1 MSINMAL
8 YIFLPMILLALII
21 VIILLLRKKRPSNE
35 KKSTREENNRESESQ
50 KHNYQTSTESEIYT
64 ELNYNREPDN
74 TYMSLSLY
82 ENVDEN
88 SGSSSVIGNDIINEQ
103 DITATQTF
111 GAQRRCSYVIPPPD
125 WNYEIQDY
133 R

>member
-1 MSINMAL
+1 MSISMAL
-8 YIFLPMILLALII
+8 YIFLPIILLALII
-21 VIILLLRKKRPSNE
+21 VIILLLCKKRSSDE
-35 KKSTREENNRESESQ
+35 KKSPSEENNREPENQ
-50 KHNYQTSTESEIYT
+50 QNDIQTLTESEIYT